1 MRKLQVYYK
10 VYSTG
15 ARKVK
20 EQEMLKDELE
30 FNVIR

>member
-1 MRKLQVYYK
+1 MVDILIYK

-20 EQEMLKDELE
+20 KQEILKDELE